1 MYMSISV
8 SAYIDRETVRARDI
22 SGAEVCYAHTCN
34 EGTHTM
40 RGHGCNVLISKKNY
54 RIQRTANAQ
63 CGGSGFSL
71 ALENK
76 KIGALRPGVGSELG
90 PPLQGPAGR

>member
-40 RGHGCNVLISKKNY
+40 RGHVCTVLISKKNY
-54 RIQRTANAQ
+54 RLQRTALVPHN
-63 CGGSGFSL
+63 GH
-71 ALENK
+71 
-76 KIGALRPGVGSELG
+76 IGARHAVPMRNAAAAVSHLRSKTKK
-90 PPLQGPAGR
+90 